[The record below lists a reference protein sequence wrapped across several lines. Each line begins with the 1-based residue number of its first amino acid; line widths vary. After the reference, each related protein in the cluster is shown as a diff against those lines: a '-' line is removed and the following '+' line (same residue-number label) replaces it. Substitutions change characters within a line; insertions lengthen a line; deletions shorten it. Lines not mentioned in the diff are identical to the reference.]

1 MNIRIKKR
9 IFDKLYEDL
18 KHAEIIDC
26 EGSILFID
34 REKKYWYLEYQQER
48 GLLWWRYD
56 FFTNF
61 FLLFSME
68 QSQYEKVIAEWVEEV
83 LNCKVD
89 TTRLIWNVSRYKMEE
104 VLNCKVDTTDLST
117 GTGAIA
123 VEEVLNCNK

>member
-26 EGSILFID
+26 MGSIWVVD
-34 REKKYWYLEYQQER
+34 RDKEYWYLEYEKN
-48 GLLWWRYD
+48 GTLWWRYD

-68 QSQYEKVIAEWVEEV
+68 KSQYRRVIADWVESV
-83 LNCKVD
+83 LNCK
-89 TTRLIWNVSRYKMEE
+89 K
-104 VLNCKVDTTDLST
+104 
-117 GTGAIA
+117 
-123 VEEVLNCNK
+123 